1 MYLTLQDVTKLIIE
15 SNAPATISDIIWENI
30 REDEGSALK
39 AAMEEGV
46 EYYGA
51 EHDIE
56 DLDFRKY
63 VNKDGVT
70 KTQNNKANNHLV
82 HPYHRRQVIEKVS
95 YLLKQPPNWTHE
107 DKSLSE
113 IYTEILGTDFDDL
126 LIDWATGASNK
137 GVEYLHSY
145 MKEGKF
151 HLVIIDAEQ
160 CIPIYDTA
168 FQKELVQ
175 LIRYYKIKVNE
186 AGAEHD
192 RYKVEWYYPDKVEIY
207 QEQKDGKFALE
218 DSKAHFMMYNSKNK
232 QATIKGQSW
241 GRVPFIELR
250 NNTNKYTDLRFIK
263 SLIDDYDR
271 GASDFSNNL
280 EDIQEAII
288 VATGCGIEPSVLRDK
303 LRQFKVIVTSEP
315 ESKIDKL
322 TIEIPYEARMAQLK
336 NNEENIHTFGMS
348 INPKTDEFGNDPS
361 GVALQWL
368 YMPLDLKA
376 GMLERK
382 LEGALYE
389 LFWFVS
395 EFRRL
400 TKKKTDD
407 VSKFIF
413 MFNKTMIAN
422 RTEQIDNAVKSQG
435 FTSDETALS
444 MHPEVDDVEKE
455 MEKIAKDRESEPK
468 IDLGGEEE

>member
-15 SNAPATISDIIWENI
+15 SNAPATINDIIWENI
-30 REDEGSALK
+30 HEDEGSALK
-39 AAMEEGV
+39 AAMAEGV
-46 EYYGA
+46 GYYGA

-63 VNKDGVT
+63 VNKDGVI
-70 KTQNNKANNHLV
+70 KTQKNKANNHLV

-95 YLLKQPPNWTHE
+95 YLLKQPPSWTHE
-107 DKSLSE
+107 DKSLAE
-113 IYTEILGTDFDDL
+113 EYTEILGTDFDDL
-126 LIDWATGASNK
+126 LIDWATDASNK
-137 GVEYLHSY
+137 GVEYLHPY
-145 MKEGKF
+145 VKGNIF
-151 HLVIIDAEQ
+151 NPVIIDAEQ

-186 AGAEHD
+186 AGQEHD

-218 DSKAHFMMYNSKNK
+218 DSKTHFMMYNSKNK
-232 QATIKGQSW
+232 AATLKGQSW

-288 VATGCGIEPSVLRDK
+288 TATGCNIDPAELRDK
-303 LRQFKVIVTSEP
+303 LRQFKVIVANEV

-382 LEGALYE
+382 LEKALYE
-389 LFWFVS
+389 LFWFVG
-395 EFRRL
+395 EYRRL
-400 TKKKTDD
+400 TQKKNDD
-407 VSKFIF
+407 ISKFSF
-413 MFNKTMIAN
+413 TFNKTMIAN
-422 RTEQIDNAVKSQG
+422 RTEQINNAVVSKG

-444 MHPEVDDVEKE
+444 MHPEVDDVEVE
-455 MEKIAKDRESEPK
+455 MEKIEEDRAREPK
-468 IDLGGEEE
+468 IDLGDEEE